1 VRRTFGRVDRRVER
15 ESPAVRE
22 RVLDDVPT
30 RIDSRHRDPLARA
43 SVDANGPTEADR
55 SPPGDECDE
64 SAWDRRLIGRRVGPY
79 RIESIIGRGGMGIVY
94 AGERVID
101 FERRV
106 AIKVVR
112 ADIARPEMIRRFE
125 REREILGRLDHPAI
139 APLLDG
145 GRLEDGRPY
154 LVMPLIDGERIDHRA
169 RRIEADHRRI
179 AGWVLAVARGVEYA
193 HEHQI
198 FHRDLKP
205 GNVLIGPDDQPIVMD
220 FGLAKLLD
228 GNRDDDETRSGMWL
242 GTERFAAPETIGSE
256 IPFVSQRAVDV
267 WGVGTL
273 LYALLARRA
282 PRPSS
287 AERDEANRLPTSRVT
302 PIAEFDATVPKDLA
316 AIAEKC
322 LEPDPH
328 DRYASVADVAD
339 DLARFLS
346 GAPIS
351 IRPLSPPMR
360 LARWARRS
368 PREAS
373 LLSLVLLALIGS
385 AITFASLWSLAERR
399 RVEAEARTA
408 EALRHRG
415 RVREA
420 VDRMYTE
427 VSSWLETTPHGR
439 ELRERLLSAAAD
451 AYEELGQEES
461 ADPIIRSKTGTAYYR
476 LAQIR
481 NRLLDVDGRTRA
493 IDRAIA
499 IFAGLVSENPAD
511 DEARFDLFHSYLA
524 AGRYEE
530 AHPHIALLAERHPD
544 DPVYGDCLAASYR
557 MLAEEALARNDLV
570 GARRL
575 TAEGI
580 DVADRVGSPCEP
592 GDSLT
597 RHQGTT
603 RWVAARIHVR
613 SGEIDRAIELL
624 DEADRHL
631 TPLLDAHPA
640 EVSNYL
646 DIALVLKL
654 RAGIAFFRRDAVTLQ
669 KTLERLIRFAERL
682 DASHPGDAM
691 ERIEYL
697 SALREAAT
705 YAWWS
710 GARDEA
716 IAELMRVERL
726 IDETAERIGE
736 NRAQQKELRAFREEF
751 EAGRPDATCA
761 KLLEQRRR
769 LAIEVDGATD
779 ANELPEGLR
788 ESLEVLIAARLAGA
802 TDETACAPLPAI
814 PEAPAYWEPLAHL
827 GSIWSLQFALPASDA
842 ASREEPDR
850 GPTGA
855 AD

>member
-1 VRRTFGRVDRRVER
+1 MARDRLPE
-15 ESPAVRE
+15 
-22 RVLDDVPT
+22 DIPT
-30 RIDSRHRDPLARA
+30 RIDA
-43 SVDANGPTEADR
+43 SNPAPPIAASIEGSEGR
-55 SPPGDECDE
+55 SPERSIVLDEAHDE
-64 SAWDRRLIGRRVGPY
+64 SAWDRRLIGRRLGPY
-79 RIESIIGRGGMGIVY
+79 RIEAIIGRGGTGIVY
-94 AGERVID
+94 AGERVVD
-101 FERRV
+101 FGRRV

-112 ADIARPEMIRRFE
+112 ADVARPEMIRRFE

-145 GRLEDGRPY
+145 GRLDDGRPY
-154 LVMPLIDGERIDHRA
+154 LVMPLIEGERIDHRA
-169 RRIEADHRRI
+169 RRVAADFRRI
-179 AGWVLAVARGVEYA
+179 AAWVLAVARGVEYA

-228 GNRDDDETRSGMWL
+228 GDRDDDETRSGMWL
-242 GTERFAAPETIGSE
+242 GTERFAAPETMGST

-282 PRPSS
+282 PRSS
-287 AERDEANRLPTSRVT
+287 SSEQEDGNRLIATAVT
-302 PIAEFDATVPKDLA
+302 PIAEFDATVPRDLA

-322 LEPDPH
+322 LELDPH
-328 DRYASVADVAD
+328 DRYASVAEVAD
-339 DLARFLS
+339 DLARFLA

-360 LARWARRS
+360 LVRWARRS
-368 PREAS
+368 PREAT
-373 LLSLVLLALIGS
+373 LLSLVLLSLIGS
-385 AITFASLWSLAERR
+385 AITFAGLWSLAERR
-399 RVEAEARTA
+399 RIEAEARTA

-420 VDRMYTE
+420 VDRMSTE

-544 DPVYGDCLAASYR
+544 DPIYGDCLAASVR
-557 MLAEEALARNDLV
+557 MLAENALYRGDPA
-570 GARRL
+570 GAREL
-575 TAEGI
+575 IEKGI
-580 DVADRVGSPCEP
+580 AVADRVGSPCRP

-603 RWVAARIHVR
+603 RWLAARIR
-613 SGEIDRAIELL
+613 TRQGETDQAIELL
-624 DEADRHL
+624 DAAERFL
-631 TPLLDAHPA
+631 VPILDAHPA
-640 EVSNYL
+640 EISNYL
-646 DIALVLKL
+646 DVAAVLKL
-654 RAGIAFFRRDAVTLQ
+654 RAGIAFFRGDRGRVRETMA
-669 KTLERLIRFAERL
+669 RLVELAERL
-682 DASHPGDAM
+682 DAAHPGDAM
-691 ERIEYL
+691 ERLEYL
-697 SALREAAT
+697 GALREAGA
-705 YAWWS
+705 YAWWI
-710 GARDEA
+710 GDRDEA
-716 IAELMRVERL
+716 IAKLQLVERL
-726 IDETAERIGE
+726 IDETQELIGA
-736 NRAQQKELRAFREEF
+736 NPAQQVELRHFRETF

-761 KLLEQRRR
+761 RLIEQRRR
-769 LAIEVDGATD
+769 LASADGGAT
-779 ANELPEGLR
+779 ELPAELR
-788 ESLEVLIAARLAGA
+788 EWLDNGIAARLAA
-802 TDETACAPLPAI
+802 AREDESSEPLIPLPA
-814 PEAPAYWEPLAHL
+814 PPVCWQRL
-827 GSIWSLQFALPASDA
+827 GLHESIWSMQI
-842 ASREEPDR
+842 DR
-850 GPTGA
+850 PTSAPETTAGLTDR
-855 AD
+855 ADGD